1 VERTSFIGCYAAYIC
16 PELLNEWAQWVC
28 AKRLGER
35 TVIWINR
42 KWHWAM
48 RNKLFWWDIVL
59 MAASVAFIFIWKS
72 PGESDFRVK
81 TLGMILQLIGVGT
94 VWFDLTSAARTF
106 GKTGMIQR
114 TKEWLKAGFTGD
126 ATVLLSGVSAQAN
139 ATWSARATVRWP
151 IDPNAV
157 NSARIEALEKNLW
170 KIDEDINALF
180 RELDQ
185 HMAVARERA
194 SNEEN
199 MRAQAVA
206 EVRRE
211 LIEASVGNFSI
222 LVFGAV
228 WLAVGVVLSTW
239 APEIAK
245 IAAGNWAGV

>member
-1 VERTSFIGCYAAYIC
+1 
-16 PELLNEWAQWVC
+16 
-28 AKRLGER
+28 
-35 TVIWINR
+35 
-42 KWHWAM
+42 
-48 RNKLFWWDIVL
+48 
-59 MAASVAFIFIWKS
+59 MAASVAFIFIWRS
-72 PGESDFRVK
+72 LGESDFRVK

-114 TKEWLKAGFTGD
+114 TKEWLKTGFTGD
-126 ATVLLSGVSAQAN
+126 AAVLRSGVSAHAN
-139 ATWSARATVRWP
+139 LTSCERATVRWS

-157 NSARIEALEKNLW
+157 IPARIEALEKNLG
-170 KIDEDINALF
+170 KIDEDVNVLF
-180 RELDQ
+180 RQLDQ
-185 HMAVARERA
+185 HTAVARERA

-211 LIEASVGNFSI
+211 LIEASVSNFSI

-239 APEIAK
+239 VPEIAK
-245 IAAGNWAGV
+245 IAAGNWAGVWAAM